1 MSRRTASPPVVLT
14 IAGSDNSCGAG
25 IQADLKTF
33 GAFGVYGLTAVT
45 CVVSEVPGRVEKVQA
60 VTPEVLRSQI
70 RILFEAYPVTAVKT
84 GMLYSRALLRVVSE
98 ELADRLGMFHLVVD
112 PVMVA
117 SSGDPLLKKDAVRAY
132 EEEMLPLADVI
143 TPNLDEAAVLLGRK
157 ISSHRA
163 MVRASEELYGRYGAA
178 VLLKGGH
185 LRGRDAVDI
194 LCDRRGVREF
204 SLPRLNGCETHGSG
218 CTLSA
223 ALAAGL
229 ARGQSLAAA
238 VAGAKKFLHQAIAH
252 QLVWKR
258 GRARTRALQHRVE
271 VDGRGR

>member
-1 MSRRTASPPVVLT
+1 MASRKSRPSAPVALT
-14 IAGSDNSCGAG
+14 IAGSDNSAGAG

-45 CVVSEVPGRVEKVQA
+45 CVVSEIPGKVEMVHA
-60 VTPEVLRSQI
+60 VTPALLRSQI
-70 RILFEAYPVTAVKT
+70 RILFEAYPIVAVKT

-132 EEEMLPLADVI
+132 EEELLPLADVI

-157 ISSHRA
+157 IKTRRA
-163 MVRASEELYGRYGAA
+163 MTAAAAELRDHYGAA

-185 LRGRDAVDI
+185 LRGRDAVDV
-194 LCDRRGVREF
+194 LCDRRGMREF
-204 SLPRLNGCETHGSG
+204 SLRRLSGCETHGSG

-223 ALAAGL
+223 AVAAGL
-229 ARGQSLAAA
+229 ARGQSLPAA
-238 VAGAKKFLHQAIAH
+238 VEGAKKFLHRAIARPF
-252 QLVWKR
+252 VWQRRKTT
-258 GRARTRALQHRVE
+258 TRALRHQ
-271 VDGRGR
+271 

>member
-1 MSRRTASPPVVLT
+1 MTRRAASPPVALT

-33 GAFGVYGLTAVT
+33 TACGVYGLTAVT

-60 VTPEVLRSQI
+60 VTPDVLRSQI
-70 RILFEAYPVTAVKT
+70 RILFETYPIVAVKT

-132 EEEMLPLADVI
+132 EEELLPLADVI
-143 TPNLDEAAVLLGRK
+143 TPNLDEAAVLLGRRIATVK
-157 ISSHRA
+157 A
-163 MVRASEELYGRYGAA
+163 MVPAAQELRSKYGAA

-185 LRGRDAVDI
+185 LKGPSAVDV
-194 LCDRRGVREF
+194 LCDRRGTESFAAR
-204 SLPRLNGCETHGSG
+204 RLHGGETHGSG
-218 CTLSA
+218 CTFSA
-223 ALAAGL
+223 AVAAGL
-229 ARGQSLAAA
+229 ARGHSLAAS
-238 VAGAKKFLHQAIAH
+238 VADAKKFLHGAMARPFGW
-252 QLVWKR
+252 VR
-258 GRARTRALQHRVE
+258 GRTRTRALRHQ
-271 VDGRGR
+271 

>member
-1 MSRRTASPPVVLT
+1 MSRRSASPPVALT

-33 GAFGVYGLTAVT
+33 TACGVYGLTAVT

-60 VTPEVLRSQI
+60 VTPDVLRSQI
-70 RILFEAYPVTAVKT
+70 RILFESFPITAVKT

-132 EEEMLPLADVI
+132 EEELLPLADVI

-157 ISSHRA
+157 ITTRRA
-163 MVRASEELYGRYGAA
+163 MTGAAEELHAKYRAA

-185 LRGRDAVDI
+185 LRGRDAVDV
-194 LCDRRGVREF
+194 LCDRRGTRDFVLR
-204 SLPRLNGCETHGSG
+204 RLRGCETHGSG

-229 ARGQSLAAA
+229 ARGRSLPMA
-238 VAGAKKFLHQAIAH
+238 VAGAKQFLHRAIAR
-252 QLVWKR
+252 QLAWR
-258 GRARTRALQHRVE
+258 RARTRTRALRHAS
-271 VDGRGR
+271 

>member
-1 MSRRTASPPVVLT
+1 MSKARTSAPAVALT

-33 GAFGVYGLTAVT
+33 TALGTYGLTAVT
-45 CVVSEVPGRVEKVQA
+45 CVVSEVPGCVEKVQA
-60 VTPEVLRSQI
+60 VSPDVLRSQI
-70 RILFEAYPVTAVKT
+70 RILFDHYPIAAVKT

-117 SSGDPLLKKDAVRAY
+117 SSGDPLLRKDAVRAY
-132 EEEMLPLADVI
+132 EEELLPLADVI

-157 ISSHRA
+157 ITSQSA
-163 MVRASEELYGRYGAA
+163 MIPAAEELRAKYGAP

-185 LRGRDAVDI
+185 LRGRQAVDV
-194 LCDRRGVREF
+194 LCTARGVETMAMR
-204 SLPRLNGCETHGSG
+204 RLNGCETHGTG

-223 ALAAGL
+223 AVAAGL
-229 ARGQSLAAA
+229 ARGHSLRVA
-238 VAGAKKFLHQAIAH
+238 VANAKKFLHGALAKQFLW
-252 QLVWKR
+252 Q
-258 GRARTRALQHRVE
+258 RARVRTRALRHQ
-271 VDGRGR
+271 

>member
-1 MSRRTASPPVVLT
+1 MSRRAASPPVALT

-33 GAFGVYGLTAVT
+33 TACGVYGLTAVT

-60 VTPEVLRSQI
+60 VTPDVLRSQI
-70 RILFEAYPVTAVKT
+70 RILFEAYPIVAVKT

-132 EEEMLPLADVI
+132 EEELLPLADVI
-143 TPNLDEAAVLLGRK
+143 TPNLDEAAVLLGRR
-157 ISSHRA
+157 ITTVRA
-163 MVRASEELYGRYGAA
+163 MVPAAEELRAKYGGAA

-185 LRGRDAVDI
+185 LKGRDAIDV
-194 LCDRRGVREF
+194 LCDRRGTKSFTAR
-204 SLPRLNGCETHGSG
+204 RLHGGETHGSG

-223 ALAAGL
+223 AVAAGL
-229 ARGQSLAAA
+229 ARGRSLPAA
-238 VAGAKKFLHQAIAH
+238 VADAKKFLHGAMAR
-252 QLVWKR
+252 QLVWVR
-258 GRARTRALQHRVE
+258 GRIRTRALRHQ
-271 VDGRGR
+271 

>member
-1 MSRRTASPPVVLT
+1 MASRKSRSSAPVALT

-33 GAFGVYGLTAVT
+33 GACGVYGLTAVT
-45 CVVSEVPGRVEKVQA
+45 CVVSEIPGKVEMVHA
-60 VTPEVLRSQI
+60 VTPELLRSQI
-70 RILFEAYPVTAVKT
+70 RILFEAYPITAVKT

-132 EEEMLPLADVI
+132 EEELLPLADVI
-143 TPNLDEAAVLLGRK
+143 TPNLDEAAVLLGRPIK
-157 ISSHRA
+157 TRRA
-163 MVRASEELYGRYGAA
+163 MVPAAEELRAKYGAA

-185 LRGRDAVDI
+185 LRGRDAVDV
-194 LCDRRGVREF
+194 LCDRRGIREF
-204 SLPRLNGCETHGSG
+204 TLRRLSGCETHGSG

-229 ARGQSLAAA
+229 ARGQSLPAA
-238 VAGAKKFLHQAIAH
+238 VEGAKKFLHRAIARPF
-252 QLVWKR
+252 VWRHRKTT
-258 GRARTRALQHRVE
+258 TRALRHA
-271 VDGRGR
+271 

>member
-1 MSRRTASPPVVLT
+1 MTRRAASAPVALT
-14 IAGSDNSCGAG
+14 IAGSDNSSGAG

-60 VTPEVLRSQI
+60 VTPDVLRSQI
-70 RILFEAYPVTAVKT
+70 RILFEAYPITAVKT

-117 SSGDPLLKKDAVRAY
+117 SSGDPLLRKDAVRAY
-132 EEEMLPLADVI
+132 EEELLPLADVI

-157 ISSHRA
+157 ISGLRA
-163 MVRASEELYGRYGAA
+163 MRPAAEELRAKYGAA

-185 LRGRDAVDI
+185 LRGRQAVDI
-194 LCDRRGVREF
+194 LCDRRGTREF
-204 SLPRLNGCETHGSG
+204 VMRRLPGCETHGSG

-223 ALAAGL
+223 AIAAGL
-229 ARGQSLAAA
+229 ARGRSLPVA
-238 VAGAKKFLHQAIAH
+238 VEAAKKYLHRAIARPFI
-252 QLVWKR
+252 WKSSR
-258 GRARTRALQHRVE
+258 FSTRALRHQ
-271 VDGRGR
+271 

>member
-1 MSRRTASPPVVLT
+1 MAAPKSRSSAPVALT

-33 GAFGVYGLTAVT
+33 GACGVYGLTAVT
-45 CVVSEVPGRVEKVQA
+45 CVVSEIPGKVEMVQA
-60 VTPEVLRSQI
+60 VTPALLRSQI
-70 RILFEAYPVTAVKT
+70 RILFEAYPIAAVKT
-84 GMLYSRALLRVVSE
+84 GMLYSRPLLRVVSE

-132 EEEMLPLADVI
+132 EQELLPLADVI

-157 ISSHRA
+157 IKTRHE
-163 MVRASEELYGRYGAA
+163 MVPAAGELHAKYGAA

-185 LRGRDAVDI
+185 LRGREAVDV
-194 LCDRRGVREF
+194 LCGRGGTREF
-204 SLPRLNGCETHGSG
+204 ILPRLSGRETHGSG

-223 ALAAGL
+223 CLAAGL
-229 ARGQSLAAA
+229 ARGQSLPAA
-238 VAGAKKFLHQAIAH
+238 VAGAKKFLHRAIARPFA
-252 QLVWKR
+252 WRCRKT
-258 GRARTRALQHRVE
+258 ATRALRHQ
-271 VDGRGR
+271 

>member
-1 MSRRTASPPVVLT
+1 MASRKSRPSAPVALT

-45 CVVSEVPGRVEKVQA
+45 CVVSEIPGKVEMVHA
-60 VTPEVLRSQI
+60 VSPALLRSQI
-70 RILFEAYPVTAVKT
+70 RILFEAYPIVAVKT

-132 EEEMLPLADVI
+132 EEELLPLADVI

-157 ISSHRA
+157 IKTRRA
-163 MVRASEELYGRYGAA
+163 MAPAAEELRAKYGAA

-185 LRGRDAVDI
+185 LRGRESVDV
-194 LCDRRGVREF
+194 LCDRRGTREF
-204 SLPRLNGCETHGSG
+204 TLRRLSGCETHGSG

-229 ARGQSLAAA
+229 ARGQSLPAA
-238 VAGAKKFLHQAIAH
+238 VSAAKKFLHQAIARPF
-252 QLVWKR
+252 VWRRRKIT
-258 GRARTRALQHRVE
+258 TRALRHQ
-271 VDGRGR
+271 

>member
-1 MSRRTASPPVVLT
+1 MSKPSASPPVVLT

-33 GAFGVYGLTAVT
+33 GAYGVYGLTAVT

-60 VTPEVLRSQI
+60 VSPEVLRSQI

-84 GMLYSRALLRVVSE
+84 GMLYSRGLLRVVSE

-132 EEEMLPLADVI
+132 DEEMLPLADVI
-143 TPNLDEAAVLLGRK
+143 TPNLYEAAVLLGRK
-157 ISSHRA
+157 ITSSRA
-163 MVRASEELYGRYGAA
+163 MSHAAEELREKYGAA
-178 VLLKGGH
+178 ILLKGGH
-185 LRGRDAVDI
+185 LRGRDAVDV
-194 LCDRRGVREF
+194 LCDRHGVREF

-238 VAGAKKFLHQAIAH
+238 VAGAKKFLHQAIAR
-252 QLVWKR
+252 QLIWKR
-258 GRARTRALQHRVE
+258 GRVCTRALQHRAA
-271 VDGRGR
+271 GRGR

>member
-1 MSRRTASPPVVLT
+1 MIRRGSSPPVALT

-33 GAFGVYGLTAVT
+33 TACGVYGLTAVT

-60 VTPEVLRSQI
+60 VAPDVLRSQI
-70 RILFEAYPVTAVKT
+70 RILFESFPITAVKT

-117 SSGDPLLKKDAVRAY
+117 SSGDALLKKDAVRTY
-132 EEEMLPLADVI
+132 EEELLPLADVI

-157 ISSHRA
+157 ITTVRA
-163 MVRASEELYGRYGAA
+163 MNVAAGELRTKYGAA

-185 LRGRDAVDI
+185 LRGSNAVDV

-204 SLPRLNGCETHGSG
+204 SLPRLRGRETHGSG

-229 ARGQSLAAA
+229 ARGRSLAAA
-238 VAGAKKFLHQAIAH
+238 TEEAKKFLHRAIVR
-252 QLVWKR
+252 QLSWQ
-258 GRARTRALQHRVE
+258 RARVRTRALRHS
-271 VDGRGR
+271 

>member
-1 MSRRTASPPVVLT
+1 MTRRGSSPPVALS

-33 GAFGVYGLTAVT
+33 TACGVYGLTAVT

-60 VTPEVLRSQI
+60 VGPDVLRSQI
-70 RILFEAYPVTAVKT
+70 RILFESFPIAAVKT
-84 GMLYSRALLRVVSE
+84 GMLYSRALLQVVSE

-132 EEEMLPLADVI
+132 EEELLPLADVI

-157 ISSHRA
+157 ITTLRA
-163 MVRASEELYGRYGAA
+163 MTVAAGELREKYGAA

-185 LRGRDAVDI
+185 LRGGKAVDV
-194 LCDRRGVREF
+194 LCDRRSLREF
-204 SLPRLNGCETHGSG
+204 SLPRLPGRETHGTG

-229 ARGQSLAAA
+229 ARGRPLATA
-238 VAGAKKFLHQAIAH
+238 VHGAKKFLHRAIARQFSWQRSRIH
-252 QLVWKR
+252 
-258 GRARTRALQHRVE
+258 TRALRHS
-271 VDGRGR
+271 

>member
-1 MSRRTASPPVVLT
+1 MTRRGSSPPVALT

-33 GAFGVYGLTAVT
+33 TACGVYGLTAVT

-60 VTPEVLRSQI
+60 VSPDVLRSQI
-70 RILFEAYPVTAVKT
+70 RILFESFPVTAVKT

-132 EEEMLPLADVI
+132 EEELLPLADVI

-157 ISSHRA
+157 ITTVRA
-163 MVRASEELYGRYGAA
+163 MAAAAGELRSKYGAA

-185 LRGRDAVDI
+185 LRGSRAVDV

-204 SLPRLNGCETHGSG
+204 TLPRLRGRETHGSG

-229 ARGQSLAAA
+229 ARGRSLTTAAEE
-238 VAGAKKFLHQAIAH
+238 AKKFLHRAIAR
-252 QLVWKR
+252 QLSWR
-258 GRARTRALQHRVE
+258 RARVQTRALRLS
-271 VDGRGR
+271 

>member
-1 MSRRTASPPVVLT
+1 MSRRASASPPVALT

-45 CVVSEVPGRVEKVQA
+45 CVVSEIPGKVEMVRA
-60 VTPEVLRSQI
+60 MPPALLRSQI
-70 RILFEAYPVTAVKT
+70 RI
-84 GMLYSRALLRVVSE
+84 
-98 ELADRLGMFHLVVD
+98 D

-132 EEEMLPLADVI
+132 EEELLPLADVI

-157 ISSHRA
+157 IKTRRA
-163 MVRASEELYGRYGAA
+163 MIPAAQELREKYGAA

-185 LRGRDAVDI
+185 LRGRDAVDV
-194 LCDRRGVREF
+194 LCDRRGTREF
-204 SLPRLNGCETHGSG
+204 VMRRLSGFETHGSG
-218 CTLSA
+218 CSLSA

-229 ARGQSLAAA
+229 ARGRSLPAA
-238 VAGAKKFLHQAIAH
+238 VEGAKKFLHRAIGR
-252 QLVWKR
+252 QLEWRR
-258 GRARTRALQHRVE
+258 GKVTTRALRHQ
-271 VDGRGR
+271 

>member
-1 MSRRTASPPVVLT
+1 MASRKSRPSAPVALT

-45 CVVSEVPGRVEKVQA
+45 CVVSEIPGKVEMVHA
-60 VTPEVLRSQI
+60 VSPALLRSQI
-70 RILFEAYPVTAVKT
+70 RILFEAYPIVAVKT
-84 GMLYSRALLRVVSE
+84 GMLYSRALLRVVSD

-132 EEEMLPLADVI
+132 EEELLPLADVI

-157 ISSHRA
+157 IKTRRA
-163 MVRASEELYGRYGAA
+163 MAPAAEELRAKYGAA

-185 LRGRDAVDI
+185 LRGRESVDV
-194 LCDRRGVREF
+194 LCDRRGTREF
-204 SLPRLNGCETHGSG
+204 TLRRISGCETHGSG

-229 ARGQSLAAA
+229 ARGQSLPAA
-238 VAGAKKFLHQAIAH
+238 VAAAKKFLHKAIARPF
-252 QLVWKR
+252 VWRRRKIT
-258 GRARTRALQHRVE
+258 TRALRHQ
-271 VDGRGR
+271 

>member
-1 MSRRTASPPVVLT
+1 MSRRAASPPVALT

-33 GAFGVYGLTAVT
+33 TACGVYGLTAVT

-60 VTPEVLRSQI
+60 VTPDVLRSQI
-70 RILFEAYPVTAVKT
+70 RILFESFPITAVKT

-132 EEEMLPLADVI
+132 EEELLPLADVI
-143 TPNLDEAAVLLGRK
+143 TPNLDEAAVLLGRR
-157 ISSHRA
+157 ITSVRA
-163 MVRASEELYGRYGAA
+163 MAPAAEELRAKYGAA
-178 VLLKGGH
+178 ILLKGGH
-185 LRGRDAVDI
+185 LRGRQAIDV
-194 LCDRRGVREF
+194 LCDRRGLRQF
-204 SLPRLNGCETHGSG
+204 ALTRLRGCETHGSG

-223 ALAAGL
+223 ALAAEL
-229 ARGQSLAAA
+229 ARGRSLPTAVAAA
-238 VAGAKKFLHQAIAH
+238 KSFLHRAIAR
-252 QLVWKR
+252 QFSWR
-258 GRARTRALQHRVE
+258 RARTRTRALRQQ
-271 VDGRGR
+271 